1 MKKNGEIHMDIRLI
15 EPSDA
20 NVHLA
25 FSQQLDNETSYMLM
39 EPGERRPTAEQ
50 HQHMVNEF
58 IMKDRLVLFI
68 VEDAGMVVGHVM
80 GVGGSTIRN
89 CRTASVVIGILPAY
103 QRLGLGRRLLER
115 IEAWAEKRGLH
126 RLELTVIEE
135 NTGARALYERFGFQ
149 IEGIKQDSLF
159 AHGAYVNEIMM
170 AKLL

>member
-1 MKKNGEIHMDIRLI
+1 MNIRLI
-15 EPSDA
+15 EPPDA

-39 EPGERRPTAEQ
+39 EPGERKPTAEQ

-58 IMKDRLVLFI
+58 IMKEHLVLYI
-68 VEDAGMVVGHVM
+68 VEDAGTIVGHAM
-80 GVGGSTIRN
+80 GVGGSTARN
-89 CRTASVVIGILPAY
+89 CRTASVVIGLLPAY
-103 QRLGLGRRLLER
+103 HRLGLGSRMLGR
-115 IEAWAEKRGLH
+115 IEAWGRERRLH

-149 IEGIKQDSLF
+149 EEGIKRASLF

>member
-1 MKKNGEIHMDIRLI
+1 MNIRLI
-15 EPSDA
+15 EPPDA
-20 NVHLA
+20 NDHLT
-25 FSQQLDNETSYMLM
+25 FSQQLDNETSYMLL

-58 IMKDRLVLFI
+58 IMKDHLALFI
-68 VEDAGMVVGHVM
+68 VEDAGAVVGHAM

-103 QRLGLGRRLLER
+103 HRLGIGSRLLGR
-115 IEAWAEKRGLH
+115 IEAWAVERSLH

-135 NTGARALYERFGFQ
+135 NTGARALYERFGFEE
-149 IEGIKQDSLF
+149 EGVKRNSLF